1 MAVKKILSELQIK
14 KIFTLIKDNFA
25 KLNHTH
31 DKATT
36 TTDGFMAAA
45 DKVKLDG
52 IETGANKS
60 YAFYT
65 IQMEYNNGELLAE
78 NQDTTDK
85 THDFIMGMINSN
97 YTVALMYQGVSYL
110 LSGITNIGN
119 KQAPTFS
126 AITIN
131 TSTGKAE
138 LSQIRYQVAGNVL
151 KYILSTKDIVEGAVK
166 CRVAGRSLVITT
178 V

>member
-1 MAVKKILSELQIK
+1 MAMEQINRMH
-14 KIFTLIKDNFA
+14 F
-25 KLNHTH
+25 
-31 DKATT
+31 
-36 TTDGFMAAA
+36 
-45 DKVKLDG
+45 
-52 IETGANKS
+52 
-60 YAFYT
+60 
-65 IQMEYNNGELLAE
+65 IQMEYNNGGLLAE

-97 YTVALMYQGVSYL
+97 YTVALMYQGVSYV

-166 CRVAGRSLVITT
+166 CRVAGNRLVITT